1 MMPNDRQPRPRFKE
15 ILPWSSPSLRRVR
28 RLSGV
33 FLVALLL
40 LAVGSTAARSYET
53 KHVVLVI
60 IDGLRYSDGL
70 GDPEH
75 KYVPKMHELSLH
87 GAIVEPFLNDGYT
100 YTARAIP
107 AILCGAWTEV
117 RTVSSS
123 GCAGGEITYSELPT
137 LFEYYRKDLS
147 RPPEDC
153 RYVLFGPTIP
163 WKASL
168 DASYGP
174 KYWPVYDDVGTT
186 DLEVWAEAK
195 RVLAADHPSLLVLY
209 LERVDHFAHT
219 GSWAYY
225 TRAIEMAD
233 SVVGLAWDFLES
245 DPFYAGTT
253 TMMVTND
260 HGRHTDDFTTHGD
273 DCAGCR
279 TIELLAIGPD
289 IRPGLVSSV
298 PRTLC
303 DVTPTIGELLGFRP
317 EKSTGQVMRELLSS
331 E

>member
-1 MMPNDRQPRPRFKE
+1 
-15 ILPWSSPSLRRVR
+15 VH
-28 RLSGV
+28 RLAG
-33 FLVALLL
+33 LLLIALLI
-40 LAVGSTAARSYET
+40 LASGYSAALAYQT

-60 IDGLRYSDGL
+60 IDGLRYTDGL

-75 KYVPKMHELSLH
+75 RYVPRMYDLSRQ

-117 RTVSSS
+117 RTVEGS
-123 GCAGGEITYSELPT
+123 GCAGGEVTYSELPT

-147 RPPEDC
+147 QPAKDC
-153 RYVLFGPTIP
+153 RYVLFGPTTP

-168 DASYGP
+168 SADYGP
-174 KYWPVYDDVGTT
+174 RYWPVYDDMGTS
-186 DLEVWAEAK
+186 DLEVWVEAK
-195 RVLAADHPSLLVLY
+195 RVLAADHPSLVVLY
-209 LERVDHFAHT
+209 LARVDHFAHT

-233 SVVGLAWDFLES
+233 SVVGLVWDLLQS

-260 HGRHTDDFTTHGD
+260 HGRHTDDFKTHGD
-273 DCAGCR
+273 DCMGCR
-279 TIELLAIGPD
+279 TVQLLAIGPD
-289 IRPGLVSSV
+289 IKPGLVSNV
-298 PRTLC
+298 PRTIC
-303 DVTPTIGELLGFRP
+303 DVTPTIGELLGFKP
-317 EKSTGQVMRELLSS
+317 ERSTGQAMREILSS